1 MNKFLQILQSSNIS
15 PDKIEN
21 LISKAKLL
29 HVKSQSLLVKPNTIC
44 DKAYFV
50 LKGGFVCRHIDKEL
64 EIEKTINF
72 YLVDFHPFMGCV
84 DSYFSGTK
92 TQCELRA
99 IANSEVME
107 FNKKDIDALISQ
119 DISLFTFYHS
129 LIIQFLQEEND
140 IKLKIISYS
149 SERLYSHIMTHWP
162 EIIQQVPSK
171 FIAEFMGISSEWLS
185 KLKHRI

>member
-1 MNKFLQILQSSNIS
+1 MNKFLQSLQTSNIL

-21 LISKAKLL
+21 IISKGKLL
-29 HVKSQSLLVKPNTIC
+29 HIKSQSLLIKPNTIC

-50 LKGGFVCRHIDKEL
+50 LKGGFVCRYIDEEL

-72 YLVDFHPFMGCV
+72 YLEDFHPFMSCV
-84 DSYFSGTK
+84 DSYFLETK

-99 IANSEVME
+99 IAHSEVIE
-107 FNKKDIDALISQ
+107 FNKKDIDTIISQ
-119 DISLFTFYHS
+119 DIDLFKFYHS
-129 LIIQFLQEEND
+129 LVTQALQEEND
-140 IKLKIISYS
+140 FKLKIISYS
-149 SERLYSHIMTHWP
+149 SERLYSYLITHCP
-162 EIIQQVPSK
+162 KVVQQVPSK

>member
-1 MNKFLQILQSSNIS
+1 MNKFLKALKTSNIS

-21 LISKAKLL
+21 LISKSKLL

-84 DSYFSGTK
+84 DSYFSGSK
-92 TQCELRA
+92 TQCELIA
-99 IANSEVME
+99 IANSEVIE
-107 FNKKDIDALISQ
+107 FN
-119 DISLFTFYHS
+119 
-129 LIIQFLQEEND
+129 
-140 IKLKIISYS
+140 
-149 SERLYSHIMTHWP
+149 
-162 EIIQQVPSK
+162 
-171 FIAEFMGISSEWLS
+171 
-185 KLKHRI
+185 